1 MKRRKIRAGECAKG
15 GKLYMDNDELVFNVN
30 TAAKKL
36 RISRNLAYQMCHEG
50 KIPTVKFGKRI
61 LVPKVALD
69 KLLSGN

>member
-1 MKRRKIRAGECAKG
+1 
-15 GKLYMDNDELVFNVN
+15 MDNDELVLSVN

-50 KIPTVKFGKRI
+50 KIPTIKFGKRI

-69 KLLSGN
+69 KLLSGD